1 MDQTQIVDNKK
12 LIIDSTLVSK
22 LIANQF
28 PQWKDLPVQPV
39 AVGGWDNRTFHLGKQ
54 MLVRMPSAAKYAMKV
69 EIEQKWL
76 PKLAPLLPLS
86 IPEPL
91 AMGEPGEG
99 YPWRWSIYR
108 WIEGDTAASSHIAN
122 QCDFATS
129 LAQFLI
135 ALQRIDTTD
144 GPLPGSHN
152 FYRGG
157 TLMTYDVETRQ
168 AIDIL
173 KDKIEASVAIEVWE
187 AALATIWQGLP
198 VWVHGD
204 ISAGN
209 LLVQE
214 GKLSAVIDFGGLGIG
229 DPACDL
235 AIAWNMFGKKS
246 REVFRAM
253 LLLDADT
260 WTRGRAWSL
269 WKALII
275 VAGFEGTNAVEVPQ
289 SWRVI
294 NEVLIDY
301 KNKLN

>member
-28 PQWKDLPVQPV
+28 TQWKDLPVQPV

>member
-1 MDQTQIVDNKK
+1 MDQTQVVDNKT
-12 LIIDSTLVSK
+12 LIIDSTLVSR
-22 LIANQF
+22 LLTNQF

-108 WIEGDTAASSHIAN
+108 WIEGDTAASAHIAN

-173 KDKIEASVAIEVWE
+173 KDKIDASVAIEVWE

-294 NEVLIDY
+294 NEVLTDY